1 MQSNYGGD
9 YSVGTGGGVG
19 AGLGGI
25 GGACWRG
32 TGEGG
37 EGAGSG
43 GCGVACSG
51 GTGGGRA
58 GGFGVACSGGN
69 GRGEGLL
76 EGNGRGWL
84 CGVERGLIG
93 RHWRRIRGWWNGVF
107 GGMSDGVNCERV

>member
-37 EGAGSG
+37 RAIYITSKSFFPPPSVRKIIFFPEFYG
-43 GCGVACSG
+43 GQRAFIFFPPRG
-51 GTGGGRA
+51 GD
-58 GGFGVACSGGN
+58 VIYIP
-69 GRGEGLL
+69 GLAN
-76 EGNGRGWL
+76 EKPTQ
-84 CGVERGLIG
+84 
-93 RHWRRIRGWWNGVF
+93 
-107 GGMSDGVNCERV
+107 